1 MATGF
6 SVLDTLNK
14 NSKRGIDTTP
24 KARFRTKDISI
35 HKIYSNVKNF
45 YPQEGIEE
53 KADEILTVGLID
65 NLAVM
70 YEPSEE
76 GEYKLISGERRWR
89 ALKLLAERGYTEYE
103 LVTCQVRNPANEHEE
118 KIELIIA
125 NSSRNKSV
133 ATLLREER
141 ELKEE
146 LEYLKENGMKIHG
159 RDLSQGRLRDVIAS
173 MLHVSK
179 TKIAQME
186 TINKNLIKEFKEEID
201 KENINF
207 STAYELSGMSEE
219 QQKEALQRLKDN
231 GELSHKEIKEMKSEK
246 SEENVVPDYDT
257 EKEPEEAVEESES
270 KIADCNQELDQEE
283 PEEYETPHPTG
294 ITSLCYNCKRYL
306 ECNVRTSTC
315 TFCDRYINKTEAE
328 KTEEQRYSGEQD
340 RIDRETKRKLQ
351 EFHDEKKMEILPSER
366 KRKEIEEATDKLCG
380 YVCDKLCSNRKAVE
394 LHYNTKNSIYKEEE
408 MNNYCYE
415 CELMNYVQEL
425 KDAYEKDYRK

>member
-53 KADEILTVGLID
+53 KADEILAVGLID

-89 ALKLLAERGYTEYE
+89 ALKLLVERGCAEYE

-186 TINKNLIKEFKEEID
+186 AINKNLITEFKEEID

-231 GELSHKEIKEMKSEK
+231 GELSRKEIKEMKSEK
-246 SEENVVPDYDT
+246 SEEKAVSQSDT
-257 EKEPEEAVEESES
+257 EKEPEEAVKESES
-270 KIADCNQELDQEE
+270 KAANYDSELNQEE
-283 PEEYETPHPTG
+283 PEEYETPHPVG

-315 TFCDRYINKTEAE
+315 MSCDRYVNKTETE
-328 KTEEQRYSGEQD
+328 KTEEQRYSEEQD

-351 EFHDEKKMEILPSER
+351 ELHDEKKMEVLPSE
-366 KRKEIEEATDKLCG
+366 KREKDIVEATESLCA
-380 YVCDKLCSNRKAVE
+380 YVCDKLC
-394 LHYNTKNSIYKEEE
+394 KEVGE
-408 MNNYCYE
+408 N
-415 CELMNYVQEL
+415 CEKCKLMKCVQRL
-425 KDAYEKDYRK
+425 KDVYETDYRK

>member
-53 KADEILTVGLID
+53 KADEILAVGLID

-70 YEPSEE
+70 YEPSEK

-246 SEENVVPDYDT
+246 LEEKAVPDYDT
-257 EKEPEEAVEESES
+257 EEKPEEAVEKSES
-270 KIADCNQELDQEE
+270 RIVNYDQELDQEE
-283 PEEYETPHPTG
+283 PEEYEEPHPVG

-315 TFCDRYINKTEAE
+315 TSCDRYINKTEAE
-328 KTEEQRYSGEQD
+328 KTEEQRYSEEQN

-351 EFHDEKKMEILPSER
+351 ELYDEKKMEILPSER

-394 LHYNTKNSIYKEEE
+394 LNTKNSMYKEEE

>member
-53 KADEILTVGLID
+53 KADEILAVGLID

-70 YEPSEE
+70 YEPSEK

-246 SEENVVPDYDT
+246 LEEKAVPDYDT
-257 EKEPEEAVEESES
+257 EEKPEEAVEKSES
-270 KIADCNQELDQEE
+270 RIVNYDQELDQEE
-283 PEEYETPHPTG
+283 PEEYEEPHPVG

-315 TFCDRYINKTEAE
+315 TSCDRYINKIKAE
-328 KTEEQRYSGEQD
+328 KTPEQRYEEEQNK
-340 RIDRETKRKLQ
+340 IDRETKRKLQ
-351 EFHDEKKMEILPSER
+351 QIDDEKKIESLPSDRR
-366 KRKEIEEATDKLCG
+366 KKEIEEATDKLCG

-394 LHYNTKNSIYKEEE
+394 LNTKNSMYKEEE

>member
-35 HKIYSNVKNF
+35 YKIYSNVKNF

-53 KADEILTVGLID
+53 KADEILAVGLID

-141 ELKEE
+141 ELKKE

-173 MLHVSK
+173 MLHVSS

-186 TINKNLIKEFKEEID
+186 TINKNLIPEFKEEID

-231 GELSHKEIKEMKSEK
+231 GELSHKEIKEMKNEK
-246 SEENVVPDYDT
+246 LEE
-257 EKEPEEAVEESES
+257 EPEEAVEKSES
-270 KIADCNQELDQEE
+270 RIVNYDQELDQEE
-283 PEEYETPHPTG
+283 AEEYETPHPKG
-294 ITSLCYNCKRYL
+294 ITSICYNCKRYL

-315 TFCDRYINKTEAE
+315 TSCDRYINKTEAE
-328 KTEEQRYSGEQD
+328 KTEEQRYSEEQD

-351 EFHDEKKMEILPSER
+351 ELHDEKKMEILPSER

-394 LHYNTKNSIYKEEE
+394 LNTKNSMYKEEE

>member
-14 NSKRGIDTTP
+14 NSKKGIDTTP

-53 KADEILTVGLID
+53 KADEILAVGLID

-89 ALKLLAERGYTEYE
+89 ALKLLTERGYKEYE
-103 LVTCQVRNPANEHEE
+103 LATCQVRNPANEHEE

-133 ATLLREER
+133 ATLLREES

-146 LEYLKENGMKIHG
+146 LEYMKENGMKIHG

-173 MLHVSK
+173 MLHVSG

-231 GELSHKEIKEMKSEK
+231 GKLSHKEIKEMKSEK
-246 SEENVVPDYDT
+246 LEEKTVSDCDT
-257 EKEPEEAVEESES
+257 EEEPEEAVEESES
-270 KIADCNQELDQEE
+270 GIVNYNQELDREE
-283 PEEYETPHPTG
+283 PEEYETPHPKG
-294 ITSLCYNCKRYL
+294 ITSICYNCKRYL

-315 TFCDRYINKTEAE
+315 TSCDRYINKIEAE
-328 KTEEQRYSGEQD
+328 KTPEQRYEEEQNK
-340 RIDRETKRKLQ
+340 IDRETKKRLKELN
-351 EFHDEKKMEILPSER
+351 DEKKMEVLPSDRR
-366 KRKEIEEATDKLCG
+366 KKEIEEATDKLCA
-380 YVCDKLCSNRKAVE
+380 YVCDSLCIKTTLELYAKVEPEFSEKLRNFCDECK
-394 LHYNTKNSIYKEEE
+394 LTKH
-408 MNNYCYE
+408 
-415 CELMNYVQEL
+415 VQRL
-425 KDAYEKDYRK
+425 KDTYEKDYRK

>member
-53 KADEILTVGLID
+53 KADEILAVGLID

-173 MLHVSK
+173 MLHVSG

-219 QQKEALQRLKDN
+219 RQKEALQRLKDN

-246 SEENVVPDYDT
+246 
-257 EKEPEEAVEESES
+257 EPEEAVEESES
-270 KIADCNQELDQEE
+270 RIVDCNQELDQEE
-283 PEEYETPHPTG
+283 PEEYETPHPVG

-315 TFCDRYINKTEAE
+315 TSCDRYINKTEAE
-328 KTEEQRYSGEQD
+328 KTEEQRYSEEQD

-351 EFHDEKKMEILPSER
+351 ELHDEKKMEILPSER

-394 LHYNTKNSIYKEEE
+394 LNTKNSMYKEEE

>member
-1 MATGF
+1 M
-6 SVLDTLNK
+6 
-14 NSKRGIDTTP
+14 
-24 KARFRTKDISI
+24 
-35 HKIYSNVKNF
+35 
-45 YPQEGIEE
+45 
-53 KADEILTVGLID
+53 ID

-70 YEPSEE
+70 YEPSEK

-246 SEENVVPDYDT
+246 LEEKAVPDYDT
-257 EKEPEEAVEESES
+257 EEKPEEAVEKSES
-270 KIADCNQELDQEE
+270 RIVNYDQELDQEE
-283 PEEYETPHPTG
+283 PEEYEEPHPVG

-315 TFCDRYINKTEAE
+315 TSCDRYINKTEAE
-328 KTEEQRYSGEQD
+328 KTEEQRYSEEQD

-351 EFHDEKKMEILPSER
+351 ELHDEKKMEILPSER

-394 LHYNTKNSIYKEEE
+394 LNTKNSMYKEEE

>member
-53 KADEILTVGLID
+53 KADEILAVGLID

-270 KIADCNQELDQEE
+270 RIVDCNQELDQEE

-315 TFCDRYINKTEAE
+315 TSCDRYINKTEAE
-328 KTEEQRYSGEQD
+328 KTEEQRYSEEQD

-351 EFHDEKKMEILPSER
+351 ELHDEKKMEILPSER

-394 LHYNTKNSIYKEEE
+394 LNTKNSMYKEEE

>member
-53 KADEILTVGLID
+53 KADEILAVGLID

-70 YEPSEE
+70 YEPSEK

-133 ATLLREER
+133 ATLLQEER

-246 SEENVVPDYDT
+246 LEEKAVPDYDT
-257 EKEPEEAVEESES
+257 EEKPEEAVEKSES
-270 KIADCNQELDQEE
+270 RIVNYDQELDQEE
-283 PEEYETPHPTG
+283 PEKYEEPHPVG

-315 TFCDRYINKTEAE
+315 TSCDRYINKIKAE
-328 KTEEQRYSGEQD
+328 KTPEQRYEEEQNK
-340 RIDRETKRKLQ
+340 IDRETKRKLQ
-351 EFHDEKKMEILPSER
+351 QIDDEKKIESLPSDRR
-366 KRKEIEEATDKLCG
+366 KKEIEEATDKLCG

-394 LHYNTKNSIYKEEE
+394 LNTKNSMYKEEE

>member
-53 KADEILTVGLID
+53 KADEILAVGLID

-89 ALKLLAERGYTEYE
+89 ALKLLVERGYTEYE

-186 TINKNLIKEFKEEID
+186 AINKNLITEFKEEID

-231 GELSHKEIKEMKSEK
+231 GELSRKEIKEMKSEK
-246 SEENVVPDYDT
+246 SEEKVVSQSDT
-257 EKEPEEAVEESES
+257 EKEVEEAVKESES
-270 KIADCNQELDQEE
+270 KAVSYDSELDQEE
-283 PEEYETPHPTG
+283 MEQYETPHPVG

-315 TFCDRYINKTEAE
+315 TSCDRYINKTEAE
-328 KTEEQRYSGEQD
+328 KTEEQRYSEEQD

-351 EFHDEKKMEILPSER
+351 ELHDEKKMEVLPSE
-366 KRKEIEEATDKLCG
+366 KKEKDIVEATESLCA
-380 YVCDKLCSNRKAVE
+380 YVCDELCKVVEKNCEKCKLMK
-394 LHYNTKNSIYKEEE
+394 
-408 MNNYCYE
+408 
-415 CELMNYVQEL
+415 YVQKL
-425 KDAYEKDYRK
+425 KDVYETDYRK

>member
-53 KADEILTVGLID
+53 KADEILAVGLID

-246 SEENVVPDYDT
+246 SEEKVVSDYDT
-257 EKEPEEAVEESES
+257 EKEPEEVVEEPES
-270 KIADCNQELDQEE
+270 RIVNYDQELDQEE
-283 PEEYETPHPTG
+283 QEEYEAPHPTG
-294 ITSLCYNCKRYL
+294 ITSLCYNCKRYI

-315 TFCDRYINKTEAE
+315 TSCDRYINKTEAE
-328 KTEEQRYSGEQD
+328 KTEEQRYSEEQD

-351 EFHDEKKMEILPSER
+351 ELHDEKKMEILPSER

-394 LHYNTKNSIYKEEE
+394 LQTKSSMDKEEE

-415 CELMNYVQEL
+415 CELMDYVQKL

>member
-53 KADEILTVGLID
+53 KADEILAVGLID

-70 YEPSEE
+70 YEPSEK

-246 SEENVVPDYDT
+246 LEE
-257 EKEPEEAVEESES
+257 KPEEAVEKSES
-270 KIADCNQELDQEE
+270 RIVNYDQELDQEE
-283 PEEYETPHPTG
+283 PEEYEEPHPVG

-315 TFCDRYINKTEAE
+315 TSCDRYINKTEAE
-328 KTEEQRYSGEQD
+328 KTKEQRYSEEQD

-351 EFHDEKKMEILPSER
+351 ELHDEKKMEILPSER

-394 LHYNTKNSIYKEEE
+394 LNTKNSMYKEEE

>member
-53 KADEILTVGLID
+53 KADEILAVGLID

-173 MLHVSK
+173 MLHVSG

-219 QQKEALQRLKDN
+219 RQKEALQRLKDN

-246 SEENVVPDYDT
+246 
-257 EKEPEEAVEESES
+257 EPEEAVEESES
-270 KIADCNQELDQEE
+270 RIVDCNQELDQEE

-315 TFCDRYINKTEAE
+315 TSCDRYINKTEAE
-328 KTEEQRYSGEQD
+328 KTEEQRYSEEQD

-351 EFHDEKKMEILPSER
+351 ELHDDKKMEILPSER
-366 KRKEIEEATDKLCG
+366 KRKEIGEATDKLCG

-394 LHYNTKNSIYKEEE
+394 LYYNTKNSIYKEEE

>member
-53 KADEILTVGLID
+53 KADEILAVGLID

-246 SEENVVPDYDT
+246 
-257 EKEPEEAVEESES
+257 
-270 KIADCNQELDQEE
+270 L
-283 PEEYETPHPTG
+283 
-294 ITSLCYNCKRYL
+294 
-306 ECNVRTSTC
+306 
-315 TFCDRYINKTEAE
+315 
-328 KTEEQRYSGEQD
+328 
-340 RIDRETKRKLQ
+340 
-351 EFHDEKKMEILPSER
+351 
-366 KRKEIEEATDKLCG
+366 
-380 YVCDKLCSNRKAVE
+380 
-394 LHYNTKNSIYKEEE
+394 
-408 MNNYCYE
+408 
-415 CELMNYVQEL
+415 
-425 KDAYEKDYRK
+425 